1 VIDAVV
7 KVGGSLGRGA
17 SLPDLCAH
25 LAVVGR
31 RHRLLVVPGGGT
43 FADVVRA
50 EDARF
55 GLLPSTAH
63 WMAILGMDQYGLLLA
78 DLTPGVKI
86 VRTLDD
92 AHEHLVD
99 CGVAVLLPSE
109 TIRCADALPHS
120 WSVTSD
126 SIAAWLTA
134 RVGGSLLVL
143 LKDRYGMAGLA
154 SAAASRTGGC
164 ITLIE
169 MAGSSGVDGH
179 LATLLRDS
187 RFGVWAI
194 AGEHPERLGELL
206 ETGNTRGVR
215 LVRPDP

>member
-1 VIDAVV
+1 
-7 KVGGSLGRGA
+7 
-17 SLPDLCAH
+17 
-25 LAVVGR
+25 
-31 RHRLLVVPGGGT
+31 
-43 FADVVRA
+43 
-50 EDARF
+50 
-55 GLLPSTAH
+55 
-63 WMAILGMDQYGLLLA
+63 
-78 DLTPGVKI
+78 VKI

-99 CGVAVLLPSE
+99 CGVAVLLPAE

-143 LKDRYGMAGLA
+143 LKDRHGMAGLA